1 VLPTCDEQEFLAEL
15 KREGYT
21 CDMLILSNRIQRLT
35 FFAVFSVGWFN
46 VALSRADEALSGVK
60 KAVLVLHGD
69 RLSIPA
75 VKATDQGLMAALSRG
90 QSQDVEIFSE
100 YLDLSRFPM
109 AKYGDDIV
117 RYLRTRYGARK
128 PDVVIAVGFALELAL
143 AHRDEL
149 FAGVPIVFANV
160 DHRDVEEAVPPN
172 VSGLWMAWDYRNS
185 RARV

>member
-1 VLPTCDEQEFLAEL
+1 MRETARPTATLRSRTKVPIYSLIVARHKLFFPKTPPPD

-46 VALSRADEALSGVK
+46 VALSRADE

-90 QSQDVEIFSE
+90 QSQV
-100 YLDLSRFPM
+100 RG
-109 AKYGDDIV
+109 AKARRCDRG
-117 RYLRTRYGARK
+117 RLRA
-128 PDVVIAVGFALELAL
+128 
-143 AHRDEL
+143 
-149 FAGVPIVFANV
+149 
-160 DHRDVEEAVPPN
+160 
-172 VSGLWMAWDYRNS
+172 
-185 RARV
+185 